1 MNNNNFSLLALYVLR
16 SYVWYSMIIYSI
28 NRNTRKT
35 QNKKE
40 YLQIWKSVEVSKKCG
55 RSSFFVSLYI
65 NIVAFVKR
73 FTVLDNINNIKYIY
87 IYIYNIY
94 CISYR
99 FRVSSLKISRSCR
112 TNNFRDKPRFLLSLF
127 FLFLIFIIEIIFK
140 KNTRLHYSQT
150 ENTNTSSSICAL
162 VILCNRN
169 FFIFLL
175 FYLFFLFFFFFLKY

>member
-16 SYVWYSMIIYSI
+16 SYVWYSIIIYSI

-55 RSSFFVSLYI
+55 RSSFFVLLYI

-87 IYIYNIY
+87 IY

-99 FRVSSLKISRSCR
+99 FRVSSLKISRSRR

-127 FLFLIFIIEIIFK
+127 FFIFIEIIFK
-140 KNTRLHYSQT
+140 KKHAITL
-150 ENTNTSSSICAL
+150 
-162 VILCNRN
+162 
-169 FFIFLL
+169 
-175 FYLFFLFFFFFLKY
+175 

>member
-16 SYVWYSMIIYSI
+16 SYVWYSIIIYSI

-55 RSSFFVSLYI
+55 RSSFFVLLYI

-87 IYIYNIY
+87 IYIY

-99 FRVSSLKISRSCR
+99 FRVSSLKISRSRR

-127 FLFLIFIIEIIFK
+127 FLFLSK
-140 KNTRLHYSQT
+140 
-150 ENTNTSSSICAL
+150 
-162 VILCNRN
+162 
-169 FFIFLL
+169 
-175 FYLFFLFFFFFLKY
+175 